1 MFKKLDEEKITTLLE
16 AGISEFANK
25 GLDKSNMNLI
35 AKRAGLSVGVI
46 YKYYTD
52 KDEFFLA
59 CVRYSLNLL
68 RDVLGKVMEDGFD
81 VVANMRLVVWSL
93 IEHSKKHAD
102 YYVMYHEI
110 TAGGCKR
117 FATML
122 AQEIESISA
131 QVYTNLLENAK
142 KSGVVR
148 PDMDSRVFAF
158 FFDNLLMMLQFSY
171 CCDYYRERMRIYCG
185 EGTLKNDE
193 HMVEELMKF
202 MYAALGVESKNE
214 K

>member
-25 GLDKSNMNLI
+25 GFDKSNMNLI
-35 AKRAGLSVGVI
+35 AKKAGLSVGVI

-52 KDEFFLA
+52 KDGFFLA

-68 RDVLGKVMEDGFD
+68 RDVLGKVMEDGVD
-81 VVANMRLVVWSL
+81 VVANIRLVVWAL

-122 AQEIESISA
+122 AEEIESISA
-131 QVYTNLLENAK
+131 HVYTNLLENAK

-148 PDMDSRVFAF
+148 PDMDSRFFAF

>member
-25 GLDKSNMNLI
+25 GFDKSNMNLI
-35 AKRAGLSVGVI
+35 AKKAELSVGVI

-68 RDVLGKVMEDGFD
+68 RDVLGKVMEDGID
-81 VVANMRLVVWSL
+81 VVANMRLVVWAL

-122 AQEIESISA
+122 AEEIESISA

-148 PDMDSRVFAF
+148 LDMDSRVFAF

-185 EGTLKNDE
+185 EGTLENDE

>member
-25 GLDKSNMNLI
+25 GFDKSNMNLI

-81 VVANMRLVVWSL
+81 VVANMRLVVWAL

-171 CCDYYRERMRIYCG
+171 CCDYYKERMRIYCG
-185 EGTLKNDE
+185 EGTLINDE

-202 MYAALGVESKNE
+202 MYAALGVETKNE
-214 K
+214 